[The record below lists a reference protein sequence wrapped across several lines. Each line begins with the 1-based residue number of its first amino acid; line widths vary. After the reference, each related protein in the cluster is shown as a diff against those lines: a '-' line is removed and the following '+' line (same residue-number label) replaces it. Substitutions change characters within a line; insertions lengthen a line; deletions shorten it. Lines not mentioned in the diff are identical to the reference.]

1 MILGQRYIKWVPVMS
16 KILISINPEYVDR
29 ILDGTKNY
37 EYRKVLAK
45 DVDLLIIYST
55 SPVMKIVGEV
65 KVMGNIEMAPSTLWE
80 KTKKEAGIS
89 RKKYREYFKGRK
101 KACAYILG
109 EVLKYETG
117 RRLTDIG
124 INNAPQ
130 SFVYLNQEQY
140 ELLKER

>member
-1 MILGQRYIKWVPVMS
+1 MS

-29 ILDGTKNY
+29 ILDGSKKY

-55 SPVMKIVGEV
+55 SPAMKIVGEV

-80 KTKKEAGIS
+80 ETKKEAGIS

-130 SFVYLNQEQY
+130 SFVYLKQEQY